1 MKIGFIGLG
10 NVGGK
15 LAGSLL
21 RNNFDLT
28 VRDLDENL
36 TNSLKDLGAKVA
48 KSPKEL
54 AEQSDLIITSLPS
67 PEVSAEVMESE
78 DGILNGLSE
87 KKIWLEMSTTDE
99 NEVKRLGKK
108 VIEKK
113 AIPLDGPVS
122 GGCHRAATG
131 NIAIFVGGERKAFEK
146 ILPALTV
153 MGRKILH
160 TGELGTASVLKVI
173 TNYLASAHLVALGE
187 AWTVAKKSNLDLA
200 KTYKGIAISSGN
212 SFVHETE
219 SQVILNGSYNINFT
233 MDLVLKDTSLFD
245 NLAKK
250 LNAPLEISPQIV
262 EIFKDGQKKYGSRAW
277 SSMIVKRME
286 DLNNIN
292 FPSDIKKLNDEEL
305 KVLSEEVRSEMIDA
319 VSKTGGHLGA
329 GLGVVELT
337 VAIHATFDTPHD
349 RLIWDV
355 GHQAYPHKILTGRKN
370 KIHTIRQKEG
380 LAPFPAISESE
391 FDAFGVGHSS
401 TSISAALGMTI
412 GSNDKALA
420 VIGDGALTAGMAVD
434 ANVLIFERIREE
446 IKLNKGPARAIELG
460 YEKALSAIIDANIT
474 TFITAV
480 ILFAIGSGPVR
491 GFSVTLGL
499 GIITSVFTAIFVTRL
514 LIVIWFERRRPRK
527 VEV

>member
-21 RNNFDLT
+21 RNNFDVT
-28 VRDLDENL
+28 VRDIDEGL
-36 TNSLKDLGAKVA
+36 TNSFKKLGAKIA

-87 KKIWLEMSTTDE
+87 NKIWLEMSTTDE
-99 NEVKRLGKK
+99 DEVKRLGNK
-108 VIEKK
+108 VISKK

-153 MGRKILH
+153 MGRKVLH
-160 TGELGTASVLKVI
+160 TGELGSASVLKVI
-173 TNYLASAHLVALGE
+173 TNYLASVHLVALGE

-200 KTYKGIAISSGN
+200 KTFKGIAVSSGN

-233 MDLVLKDTSLFD
+233 MDLVLKDTGLFD

-250 LNAPLEISPQIV
+250 LNAPLEISPKIV
-262 EIFKDGQKKYGSRAW
+262 EIFKDGQKKYGPRAW

-286 DLNNIN
+286 DLNKIDFRADG
-292 FPSDIKKLNDEEL
+292 FPDELVDNEP
-305 KVLSEEVRSEMIDA
+305 EE
-319 VSKTGGHLGA
+319 K
-329 GLGVVELT
+329 
-337 VAIHATFDTPHD
+337 
-349 RLIWDV
+349 
-355 GHQAYPHKILTGRKN
+355 
-370 KIHTIRQKEG
+370 
-380 LAPFPAISESE
+380 
-391 FDAFGVGHSS
+391 
-401 TSISAALGMTI
+401 
-412 GSNDKALA
+412 
-420 VIGDGALTAGMAVD
+420 
-434 ANVLIFERIREE
+434 
-446 IKLNKGPARAIELG
+446 G
-460 YEKALSAIIDANIT
+460 YEI
-474 TFITAV
+474 
-480 ILFAIGSGPVR
+480 
-491 GFSVTLGL
+491 
-499 GIITSVFTAIFVTRL
+499 
-514 LIVIWFERRRPRK
+514 
-527 VEV
+527 